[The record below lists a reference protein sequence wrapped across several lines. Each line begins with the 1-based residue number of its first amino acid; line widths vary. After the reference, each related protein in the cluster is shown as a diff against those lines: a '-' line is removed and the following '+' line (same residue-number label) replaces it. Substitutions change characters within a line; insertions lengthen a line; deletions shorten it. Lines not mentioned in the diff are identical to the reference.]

1 MENKNEMLD
10 TVLAIENQ
18 ELKRLVDEKEYLE
31 KIRLLCLLAGG
42 DVDRVWGEYNLVQ
55 NITSQP
61 VLMNKAMSI
70 PLTKN
75 EVALLIDDLS
85 KKYATEL
92 RVNNISKINLVFS
105 TTLRGHAKQISKEI
119 VLPKLGDWRFGYKEI
134 YSAELIF
141 HEFSHLLDYG
151 RIKRQS
157 YGKSDIHKHDFVRI
171 LDRMLE
177 KYKEFIESKYLPIRQ
192 REQILNNS
200 KLLTDFHVN
209 QEQIIAEDI
218 KKEEDLLLKKKE
230 EEESKYSELG
240 LSENSFPI
248 HALMNEDKELKL
260 KYIQFL
266 LDNYESSALISL
278 QLKEN
283 ISSLK
288 KQLEDD
294 KPILNKVQ
302 IDLLVNALD
311 KSKVN
316 DFLLKLPLMQQI
328 KSGSILRKFN
338 EEIRDMSKGKMSSI
352 ESSDGYKV
360 RSYQD
365 AEMLKKRGFED

>member
-1 MENKNEMLD
+1 MENKNQMLD
-10 TVLAIENQ
+10 KVLAIESQ

-42 DVDRVWGEYNLVQ
+42 DVDKVWGEYNLVQ

-75 EVALLIDDLS
+75 EVSLLIDDLS

-105 TTLRGHAKQISKEI
+105 TTLRGHAKEISKEI

-151 RIKRQS
+151 RIKRQA

-260 KYIQFL
+260 KYIQVL

-288 KQLEDD
+288 KQLED
-294 KPILNKVQ
+294 IRTQLN
-302 IDLLVNALD
+302 NN
-311 KSKVN
+311 KSS
-316 DFLLKLPLMQQI
+316 P
-328 KSGSILRKFN
+328 
-338 EEIRDMSKGKMSSI
+338 
-352 ESSDGYKV
+352 
-360 RSYQD
+360 
-365 AEMLKKRGFED
+365 